1 MPAASK
7 AAAKG
12 RREGVRPLAAA
23 AAAKQGAASNS
34 KHLVVAAE
42 AGRVAVLALGKGL
55 SAFLGWGSACAEG
68 SCSS

>member
-1 MPAASK
+1 MPAASE

-12 RREGVRPLAAA
+12 RQEGARPP

-55 SAFLGWGSACAEG
+55 SAFLGWGGACAEG
-68 SCSS
+68 SRSS